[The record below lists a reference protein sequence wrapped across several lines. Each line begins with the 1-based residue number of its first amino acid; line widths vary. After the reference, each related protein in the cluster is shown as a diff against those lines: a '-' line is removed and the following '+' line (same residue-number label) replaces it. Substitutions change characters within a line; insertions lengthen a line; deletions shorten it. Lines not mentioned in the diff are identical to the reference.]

1 MAQTV
6 PGLTGGPDLSV
17 GAMMTMV
24 NCLASVVVNG
34 SPLAIAGG
42 VLLCLAAGL
51 LGGFVNGCL
60 VVYGRLQPII
70 ATLATGAV
78 FIGIALFLRP
88 TPGGDVDA
96 DLSFALTF
104 DLVEFAATYGLFD
117 DGEAAWFAP
126 IGWIPV
132 PAILLTAVVAAIWV
146 PFRNSVVGRGC
157 SAVGSA
163 EGAAYMSGLQVG
175 RSKIAGR
182 SEERRVGK
190 TCVTTC
196 RCWWSPYSKKK

>member
-1 MAQTV
+1 MSLRCFFSSRRRHTICALVTGVQTCA
-6 PGLTGGPDLSV
+6 L
-17 GAMMTMV
+17 
-24 NCLASVVVNG
+24 
-34 SPLAIAGG
+34 
-42 VLLCLAAGL
+42 
-51 LGGFVNGCL
+51 
-60 VVYGRLQPII
+60 PIS
-70 ATLATGAV
+70 
-78 FIGIALFLRP
+78 LFLRP

-157 SAVGSA
+157 YAVGSA

-175 RSKIAGR
+175 RSKIAAYPLAGQVGR
-182 SEERRVGK
+182 ASGRERVVRTV
-190 TCVTTC
+190 
-196 RCWWSPYSKKK
+196 